1 MLANKKICFLGAG
14 SMAEAMLAGV
24 VANQLVA
31 PSNITALNRG
41 NRTRIEDLIAQYGIG
56 DIDKEVAIKEADVII
71 LAVKPKDIDA
81 AILEIK
87 DWTHSGQLIISVL
100 AGISTDYLSSL
111 FGHQAPVVR
120 AMPNTSAT
128 IGLSATGMAPGKTA
142 NEESLAI
149 AGEIFAA
156 IGIVETVEEEEI
168 HAVTGLSGSGPAYV
182 YYLVEA
188 MEKAGADVGLNPEVS
203 RRLIL
208 QTILGSVEM
217 LKQGQE
223 SAESLRR
230 KVTSPNGTTAAGIET
245 LDKYNFEEA
254 IRACIRRATERSRE
268 LGALTG
274 SRS

>member
-268 LGALTG
+268 LGVLTG

>member
-1 MLANKKICFLGAG
+1 MLGDKKICFLGAG

-24 VANQLVA
+24 VAKQLVA

-41 NRTRIEDLIAQYGIG
+41 NRNRIKDLISQYGIG
-56 DIDKEVAIKEADVII
+56 DLDKETAIREADVIV

-87 DWTHSGQLIISVL
+87 DWTHPGQLFISVL
-100 AGISTDYLSSL
+100 AGISTDYLTSL
-111 FGHQAPVVR
+111 LGHKAPVVR

-128 IGLSATGMAPGKTA
+128 IGLSATGMAAGKTA
-142 NEESLAI
+142 EEDSMHI
-149 AGEIFAA
+149 AGEIFTA
-156 IGIVETVEEEEI
+156 IGLVETVKEEEI
-168 HAVTGLSGSGPAYV
+168 HAVTGLSGSGPAYI

-188 MEKAGADVGLNPEVS
+188 MEKAGADVGLESEVS

-223 SAESLRR
+223 SAETLRK

-245 LDKYNFEEA
+245 LDKYHFEEA